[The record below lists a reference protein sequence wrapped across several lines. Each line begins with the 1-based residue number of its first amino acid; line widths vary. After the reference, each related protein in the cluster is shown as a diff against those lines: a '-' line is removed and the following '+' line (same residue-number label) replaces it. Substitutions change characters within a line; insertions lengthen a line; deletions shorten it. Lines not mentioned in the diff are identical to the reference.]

1 MNVVGIII
9 GALAGGVL
17 TAMITVMWPK
27 GKLRWLRPFAAAGI
41 GLAAAYFIMTQ
52 V

>member
-1 MNVVGIII
+1 MNPVGIII
-9 GALAGGVL
+9 GVLAGGVL

-27 GKLRWLRPFAAAGI
+27 GTLRWLRPFAAAGI

-52 V
+52 I